1 MTPTG
6 KRFFRIWLRTS
17 KIFCFRF
24 VRPYREPQ
32 RSGIN
37 HRSEKY
43 IWNRHGTEGLLGLF
57 EPGMAKTILIPMV
70 DWCGSTSIDLSD
82 RIEAMGAEEGKQRK
96 RRLNRILWSSEKV
109 AIFLHVEVSF
119 NMTRTLMGVPESIRI
134 QFSIPQ
140 KTFALI
146 LVGKK
151 SGIKM
156 KRYDRVEL
164 ADIFALIDAMP
175 MRRQEMR
182 QKGQR
187 D

>member
-1 MTPTG
+1 
-6 KRFFRIWLRTS
+6 
-17 KIFCFRF
+17 
-24 VRPYREPQ
+24 
-32 RSGIN
+32 
-37 HRSEKY
+37 
-43 IWNRHGTEGLLGLF
+43 
-57 EPGMAKTILIPMV
+57 
-70 DWCGSTSIDLSD
+70 
-82 RIEAMGAEEGKQRK
+82 
-96 RRLNRILWSSEKV
+96 
-109 AIFLHVEVSF
+109 
-119 NMTRTLMGVPESIRI
+119 MTRTLMGVPESIRI